1 MRWEWPYTTIHLSK
15 GLLQAFRL
23 MPGSTLSTFR
33 FGVQTRSRAQQVGL
47 AGFLYVSPDLFCRP
61 VTRDPLGVAL
71 LQNHT
76 PIERPA
82 PGLSFDAGVHSVG
95 VQVLSVDPLAR
106 PTGLTSSSKE

>member
-1 MRWEWPYTTIHLSK
+1 MRWEWPYKTIHLSK

-23 MPGSTLSTFR
+23 MPVSTLSAFR

-61 VTRDPLGVAL
+61 VTPDALGVA

-82 PGLSFDAGVHSVG
+82 PGLSFDAGVHSAG
-95 VQVLSVDPLAR
+95 VQVWSADPFAR
-106 PTGLTSSSKE
+106 PTGLT